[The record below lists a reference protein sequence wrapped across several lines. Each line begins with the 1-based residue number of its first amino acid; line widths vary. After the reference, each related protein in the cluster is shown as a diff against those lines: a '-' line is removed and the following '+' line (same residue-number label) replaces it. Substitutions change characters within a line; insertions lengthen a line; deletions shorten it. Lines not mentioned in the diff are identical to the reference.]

1 MDAYINF
8 FFIKFTLIITK
19 ILIQVPIQ
27 CTESYYFLTFEIF
40 FDIVHAITIIKK
52 INSLAWCSVQI
63 KNTFLDCFHSC
74 NNFQYSVVCMYIMQ
88 YIFRSDDQGLQLVD
102 VYTNNYASFLQQ
114 IYNLY
119 VRAKSCS
126 TSAFQ
131 IVHKNFLDKFL
142 CYIFMD
148 PLYLLFSSFFFLCSV
163 SNSIVHGT

>member
-63 KNTFLDCFHSC
+63 KNTVLECFHFY
-74 NNFQYSVVCMYIMQ
+74 NDFQYSAVCMYIM
-88 YIFRSDDQGLQLVD
+88 YIFRSDDQGLQQVD
-102 VYTNNYASFLQQ
+102 VQYTNNYASFLQQ

-131 IVHKNFLDKFL
+131 IVHKFFWTNSCATYSRIL
-142 CYIFMD
+142 CTY
-148 PLYLLFSSFFFLCSV
+148 YSQAFFLAQCQ
-163 SNSIVHGT
+163 